1 MLADE
6 VSAMTTIPCQGDTN
20 LKVSRLQRCL
30 AVLWRAGVANSDAA
44 RDELIALASERM
56 RFIAPRML
64 RGFPQVRRWEETD
77 DVVQNAA
84 LRLQRALATVVP
96 SDETHLIS
104 LAALQVR
111 RELLDLA
118 RRFSSP
124 ESFAN
129 NLDTNVVRGAS
140 NDLRHIDVAVADNS
154 ESHDRIAVWTRF
166 HEAIAQLPDE
176 ERQVF
181 DLVWYLGAEQE
192 EIGRILGCSGRTV
205 RRRWD
210 ATKHTLLEALKGEMP
225 E

>member
-1 MLADE
+1 
-6 VSAMTTIPCQGDTN
+6 MTTIPSQGDTN

-30 AVLWRAGVANSDAA
+30 AVLCRAGVANSDAA

-56 RFIAPRML
+56 RFIAHRML

-84 LRLQRALATVVP
+84 LRLHRALATVVP

-140 NDLRHIDVAVADNS
+140 NDLRHIDVAVPDNS
-154 ESHDRIAVWTRF
+154 ESHDRMAVWTRF
-166 HEAIAQLPDE
+166 HEA
-176 ERQVF
+176 
-181 DLVWYLGAEQE
+181 
-192 EIGRILGCSGRTV
+192 T
-205 RRRWD
+205 
-210 ATKHTLLEALKGEMP
+210 
-225 E
+225 